1 MAAPTLALYAHS
13 TQCTL
18 ILLLKANSKT
28 TENEP
33 FRWKIYGSFNCN
45 IMHTGINSCCVNR
58 PNRQIYD
65 LCPRSF
71 SLSVLFSPFYFD
83 QALHSA
89 TQKAASTREK
99 KTTHMHLHTNRAL
112 HRAQMVCCLFFWCKN
127 HLFSNREVNNNR
139 TKKKMQQ
146 RTKDIIN
153 YLNMIVGIEQTN
165 MHNSSMALAKSQ
177 SQSNCVFLLSLPLNY
192 SVENRKN
199 EQNAELRERMREI
212 VYGFFSVFGRKMI
225 ALSWCVSVRCRCV
238 SNFILFD
245 YL

>member
-71 SLSVLFSPFYFD
+71 SLSPSFS
-83 QALHSA
+83 LLLRLGT
-89 TQKAASTREK
+89 TQCYTKSSIHTREK
-99 KTTHMHLHTNRAL
+99 NDTYALTHKPSVAQSTNGVL
-112 HRAQMVCCLFFWCKN
+112 PFFRCKN

-139 TKKKMQQ
+139 TKKKNATTHQGYN
-146 RTKDIIN
+146 K
-153 YLNMIVGIEQTN
+153 
-165 MHNSSMALAKSQ
+165 
-177 SQSNCVFLLSLPLNY
+177 LLKY
-192 SVENRKN
+192 D
-199 EQNAELRERMREI
+199 
-212 VYGFFSVFGRKMI
+212 
-225 ALSWCVSVRCRCV
+225 CR
-238 SNFILFD
+238 
-245 YL
+245 Y